1 MLIKKLEEAEQIV
14 KSNKDLRWSGWDI
27 ISREITTNGFSH
39 KSGSFINNRWGI
51 DRRYPITDNG
61 WYLPNNLGVKKW

>member
-14 KSNKDLRWSGWDI
+14 KSNKDLRWAGWDI
-27 ISREITTNGFSH
+27 ISREITINGFSH

-51 DRRYPITDNG
+51 DRRYPITENG

>member
-14 KSNKDLRWSGWDI
+14 KSNKDLRWAGWDI
-27 ISREITTNGFSH
+27 ISREITINGFSH

-51 DRRYPITDNG
+51 DRRYPITENG
-61 WYLPNNLGVKKW
+61 WYLPNNLGVKK

>member
-27 ISREITTNGFSH
+27 ISREITLNGFSH
-39 KSGSFINNRWGI
+39 KSGSFLNNRWGI
-51 DRRYPITDNG
+51 DRRYPITENG
-61 WYLPNNLGVKKW
+61 WYLPNSLGAKKW